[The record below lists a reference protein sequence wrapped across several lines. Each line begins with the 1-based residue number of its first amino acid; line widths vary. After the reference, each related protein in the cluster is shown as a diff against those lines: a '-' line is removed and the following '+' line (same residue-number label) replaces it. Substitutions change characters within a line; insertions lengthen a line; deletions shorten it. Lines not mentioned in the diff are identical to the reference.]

1 MAKIHHSFNPE
12 MVQFGLPD
20 TMSINNGILKRE
32 MKICYDEW
40 NVQVALLSPS
50 PLLSFQ
56 TQS

>member
-1 MAKIHHSFNPE
+1 

-40 NVQVALLSPS
+40 NV
-50 PLLSFQ
+50 
-56 TQS
+56 